1 MDAFTWS
8 LPFVG
13 SKITE
18 MLLAVLAVCSEEE
31 LEGTVDDDD
40 DARTVISTTSEVEQ
54 RRKEIK
60 SKIMAVG
67 KMQRIFQLLRYVVI
81 SFPNINLTINRNF
94 SSVQ

>member
-13 SKITE
+13 AKITD

-31 LEGTVDDDD
+31 LEGTGSVGDDDD
-40 DARTVISTTSEVEQ
+40 DTRTIASTQSEVEQ

-67 KMQRIFQLLRYVVI
+67 KMQRIFQLLRCV
-81 SFPNINLTINRNF
+81 F
-94 SSVQ
+94 

>member
-13 SKITE
+13 AKITE

-31 LEGTVDDDD
+31 LEGTGSVEDDD
-40 DARTVISTTSEVEQ
+40 DARTVISTQSEVEQ

-67 KMQRIFQLLRYVVI
+67 KMQRIFQLLRYAVPI
-81 SFPNINLTINRNF
+81 FNELSL
-94 SSVQ
+94 

>member
-13 SKITE
+13 AKITE

-31 LEGTVDDDD
+31 LEGTGSMEDDD
-40 DARTVISTTSEVEQ
+40 DARTVISTQSEVEQ

-67 KMQRIFQLLRYVVI
+67 KMQRIFQLLRYAI
-81 SFPNINLTINRNF
+81 PIFNELSL
-94 SSVQ
+94 

>member
-13 SKITE
+13 AKITD

-31 LEGTVDDDD
+31 LEGTGSVDDDD

-60 SKIMAVG
+60 NKIMAVG
-67 KMQRIFQLLRYVVI
+67 KMQRIFQLLRYGIFVI
-81 SFPNINLTINRNF
+81 QLSI
-94 SSVQ
+94 